1 MKISFSSQLPLLRNV
16 LRPFTLVI
24 VFPLLTCANISFL
37 FITLPDLL
45 LQTTGGVQ
53 TANSL

>member
-16 LRPFTLVI
+16 LRSFTLVI
-24 VFPLLTCANISFL
+24 VFPLTCANISFL
-37 FITLPDLL
+37 FITLPVLL